1 MQDTPTDS
9 QRPKPAETVFFGK
22 EMSRWGWI
30 ANVLGLAL
38 LAVIS
43 VTFVWIMSS
52 LPRVEGRVPAK
63 GMEYS
68 ATITRDDS
76 GIPYVTARSGHDA
89 YFAMGWIHA
98 QDRLW
103 QMELQRRVGAGRLAE
118 IVGQAGLKND
128 RFMRTLGLYRL
139 AQDSL
144 GRLDE
149 PTRNALT
156 AYAEGVNAWIADN
169 THRLPPEFHVLRL
182 TPEPWQPADS
192 LVWARIM
199 ALQLTAD
206 WRDEALRGKLA
217 GKMPSRRLAEL
228 WPEGGEGPVT
238 IATGLMDR
246 VLTTLPA
253 AAKPHLA
260 SNVIAVSGKR
270 SESGAPLLANDP
282 HLPFQAPSLWYL
294 LSVEAPGLRLTGAMI
309 PGVPF
314 HLIGHNDRIA
324 WGTTTTHAD
333 TVDLFIENMA
343 GDNAYQVGKTPR
355 PLTERQEVIAIKGQ
369 AAETLTVRESRH
381 GPIISDLAAGQKDN
395 QVVALKSTAL
405 EPDDRTAQAMY
416 RLGRAVDWRS
426 FVAALSDFH
435 APVQNFAF
443 ADTGGNIGFITAGR
457 IPMRAKGNGFAPV
470 QGWTNAGEWTGWVP
484 FSKLPQTF
492 NPKAGLIVNANN
504 QVTADK
510 YPFHITTRWPEGYRA
525 RRIEDLLEDKA
536 KITATDLQAVQLD
549 ALSLAAQEIKELLDV
564 PEGVSTKAREAAQLI
579 AAWDGT
585 MDRNRAEPLIFN
597 TWLDKLWTRI
607 LSDELGDDLA
617 AMRAVRPRVLGEI
630 LTLNR
635 HWCDDINTD
644 KAESCD
650 DLISE
655 TLEATV
661 SELSSKYSTAPPS
674 QWRWGDVH
682 QARFA
687 HPILGRIP
695 GINRL
700 SDTMVPSDGDDF
712 TVNRGSFVPGQ
723 FTHVH
728 GPGLRVIFDLSDLS
742 KSTFILATGQS
753 GNPLSRHYR
762 DQLPDWLANHG
773 RTIDKPADGSASITL
788 EPSY

>member
-1 MQDTPTDS
+1 
-9 QRPKPAETVFFGK
+9 
-22 EMSRWGWI
+22 
-30 ANVLGLAL
+30 
-38 LAVIS
+38 
-43 VTFVWIMSS
+43 
-52 LPRVEGRVPAK
+52 
-63 GMEYS
+63 MEYS

-76 GIPYVTARSGHDA
+76 GIPYITARSGHDA

-118 IVGQAGLKND
+118 IVGEPGLKND

-139 AQDSL
+139 AQDSVE
-144 GRLDE
+144 RLDD
-149 PTRNALT
+149 PTRNALK
-156 AYAEGVNAWIADN
+156 AYAEGVNAWINDN
-169 THRLPPEFHVLRL
+169 TQRLPPEFRLLRL

-217 GKMPSRRLAEL
+217 ATMPSRRLAEL
-228 WPEGGEGPVT
+228 WPEATEGPVT
-238 IATGLMDR
+238 IAAGLVDQ
-246 VLTTLPA
+246 VLATLPVA
-253 AAKPHLA
+253 AEPHLA
-260 SNVIAVSGKR
+260 SNVVAVSGKR
-270 SESGAPLLANDP
+270 SDSGAPLLANDP

-294 LSVEAPGLRLTGAMI
+294 LSVEAPGLRLTGAMV

-314 HLIGHNDRIA
+314 HLIGHNGRIA

-333 TVDLFIENMA
+333 TVDLFIENLA
-343 GDNAYQVGKTPR
+343 GDDSYQVAKTTR
-355 PLTERQEVIAIKGQ
+355 PFGHRQEVITIKGQ
-369 AAETLTVRESRH
+369 QAETLIVRESRH
-381 GPIISDLAAGQKDN
+381 GPIISDLAAGQKDG
-395 QVVALKSTAL
+395 QVVAFKSTAL

-416 RLGRAVDWRS
+416 RLGRTVDWRS

-457 IPMRAKGNGFAPV
+457 IPVRSKGTGFAPV
-470 QGWTNAGEWTGWVP
+470 QGWSNAGEWTGWVP
-484 FSKLPQTF
+484 FSKLPQSF
-492 NPKAGLIVNANN
+492 NPKTGLIVNANN
-504 QVTADK
+504 QVTGEK

-525 RRIEDLLEDKA
+525 RRIEELLEDKS
-536 KITATDLQAVQLD
+536 KITPADLRAMQLD
-549 ALSLAAQEIKELLDV
+549 TLSLAAQEIKELLDV
-564 PEGVSTKAREAAQLI
+564 PADASAKAREAAKLV
-579 AAWDGT
+579 ASWDGG
-585 MDRNRAEPLIFN
+585 MDRDRAEPLIFN
-597 TWLDKLWTRI
+597 VWLDKLWTRI
-607 LSDELGDDLA
+607 LADELGGDLA

-630 LTLNR
+630 LTVNR
-635 HWCDDINTD
+635 HWCDDVGTE

-650 DLISE
+650 DLIAE

-661 SELSSKYSTAPPS
+661 TELSAKYPGKTPA

-695 GINRL
+695 GLNQL
-700 SDTMVPSDGDDF
+700 SDTSLPSDGDDF
-712 TVNRGSFVPGQ
+712 TINRGSFIPGQ

-742 KSTFILATGQS
+742 KTTFVLATGQS

-762 DQLPDWLANHG
+762 DLLPGWQTNEGL
-773 RTIDKPADGSASITL
+773 TIDKPADGSASITL